1 MRHSRSTS
9 LQVLFRSVR
18 ARGLRLTAAVAL
30 ALAAAGTGV
39 ASPLLVARL
48 IASLARH
55 GALATTVTWL
65 VVTVV
70 IGAFAGGWSAYLLS
84 TVGERAVAD
93 VRVALVRHVVRLPV
107 ATVRNLGSGE
117 LLSRIGNDAAQM
129 RSITDTAVTG
139 LPVSALMVIAYLVTM
154 GVLDRLLLCVVLGT
168 FALVSLAIRTFLSG
182 MRRGTQLQQ
191 AALGRLAQA
200 AQSVFS
206 MITTVKAYRA
216 EERATV
222 PVEKQT
228 YAAADAAIRTA
239 RSQAAISPL
248 MGLGQQIAIIGVL
261 AVGGYQLTN
270 GSLTAPHFIAF
281 LLLLFQLV
289 NPLMTMAQGAGR
301 IQVGVAAA
309 ARMDAVLDA
318 ALEPVRPS
326 VEPAPLRRYGPALEL
341 RDVVVRLADH
351 PALDGLSFHVPRT
364 GVVGIVG
371 ASGAGKSTLFNLIE
385 RFVEPERGS
394 VELFGRELR
403 GWPLSDLRSHIAL
416 VEQGATV
423 LDASVRENLVLGL
436 DRDPSDDELWAALD
450 RLDLANAVRLD
461 PDGLDMML
469 GEAVQMSGGELQ
481 RLSISRALLTD
492 AKVLLL
498 DEPSSHLDGVNEARL
513 IRLLHELGRDR
524 SVVVVAHRLSTVRD
538 AESIVVMD
546 AGRAV
551 AVGNH
556 IELLATCP
564 TYQRL
569 AASQQSDAHLTRE
582 PQLEGV

>member
-1 MRHSRSTS
+1 
-9 LQVLFRSVR
+9 
-18 ARGLRLTAAVAL
+18 
-30 ALAAAGTGV
+30 
-39 ASPLLVARL
+39 
-48 IASLARH
+48 
-55 GALATTVTWL
+55 
-65 VVTVV
+65 
-70 IGAFAGGWSAYLLS
+70 
-84 TVGERAVAD
+84 
-93 VRVALVRHVVRLPV
+93 
-107 ATVRNLGSGE
+107 
-117 LLSRIGNDAAQM
+117 
-129 RSITDTAVTG
+129 
-139 LPVSALMVIAYLVTM
+139 
-154 GVLDRLLLCVVLGT
+154 
-168 FALVSLAIRTFLSG
+168 
-182 MRRGTQLQQ
+182 
-191 AALGRLAQA
+191 
-200 AQSVFS
+200 
-206 MITTVKAYRA
+206 
-216 EERATV
+216 
-222 PVEKQT
+222 
-228 YAAADAAIRTA
+228 
-239 RSQAAISPL
+239 
-248 MGLGQQIAIIGVL
+248 
-261 AVGGYQLTN
+261 
-270 GSLTAPHFIAF
+270 
-281 LLLLFQLV
+281 
-289 NPLMTMAQGAGR
+289 
-301 IQVGVAAA
+301 
-309 ARMDAVLDA
+309 
-318 ALEPVRPS
+318 
-326 VEPAPLRRYGPALEL
+326 
-341 RDVVVRLADH
+341 
-351 PALDGLSFHVPRT
+351 
-364 GVVGIVG
+364 VG

-403 GWPLSDLRSHIAL
+403 GWPLRDLRAHIAL

-450 RLDLANAVRLD
+450 RLDLATAVRLD

-524 SVVVVAHRLSTVRD
+524 SIVVVAHRLSTVRD

-556 IELLATCP
+556 MDLLATCP